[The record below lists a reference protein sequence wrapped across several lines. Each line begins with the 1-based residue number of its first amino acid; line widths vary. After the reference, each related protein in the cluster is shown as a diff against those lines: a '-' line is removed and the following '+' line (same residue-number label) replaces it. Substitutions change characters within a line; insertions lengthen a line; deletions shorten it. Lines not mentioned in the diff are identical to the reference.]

1 MKKAL
6 PILVLSLAIAGVL
19 IVMALIKKERNP
31 IKVYSITSDESS
43 NEQREPGDYV
53 VKY

>member
-6 PILVLSLAIAGVL
+6 PVLVLSLAIAGVL
-19 IVMALIKKERNP
+19 IVMALIKKDRAP
-31 IKVYSITSDESS
+31 TKVYSISVDESS
-43 NEQREPGDYV
+43 NEQKEPGDYV